1 MIFSIYSLLLF
12 GELCHPVW
20 TPEPK
25 QQIDDPRETFYW
37 GTEISCRNAS
47 KVKRYWRKNLKDRWE
62 ILESMVDLDFR
73 LEYSIA
79 QFSWVVLVGFTCIFC
94 IREIVECLSLQRKFF
109 KSFDSYRHIMIDILL
124 ILCLL
129 KGYPVASSSMDGDN
143 DLRDNNNFKLQRWQY
158 HVATLTSFL
167 LWLQMMIVAGK
178 YPGYGKYIYM
188 FR

>member
-1 MIFSIYSLLLF
+1 MTFSIYSLLLF

-20 TPEPK
+20 TPEPEEK
-25 QQIDDPRETFYW
+25 IDDPRETFYW
-37 GTEISCRNAS
+37 GKEISCRNAS
-47 KVKRYWRKNLKDRWE
+47 TVKRYWSKNIRDRWE
-62 ILESMVDLDFR
+62 ILESMVDLDFT
-73 LEYSIA
+73 LEYNIA

-94 IREIVECLSLQRKFF
+94 IRDVVECFSLQRKFF
-109 KSFDSYRHIMIDILL
+109 KSLDSYRHIMIDILL

-129 KGYPVASSSMDGDN
+129 KGYPVA
-143 DLRDNNNFKLQRWQY
+143 NFKLGEGENFKLHRWQY

-167 LWLQMMIVAGK
+167 LWFQMMIVTGK

>member
-1 MIFSIYSLLLF
+1 MTFSIYSLLLF

-20 TPEPK
+20 TPEPEEK
-25 QQIDDPRETFYW
+25 IDDPRETFYW
-37 GTEISCRNAS
+37 GKEISCRNAS
-47 KVKRYWRKNLKDRWE
+47 TVKRYWSKNIRDKWE
-62 ILESMVDLDFR
+62 ILESMVDLDFT
-73 LEYSIA
+73 LEYNIA

-94 IREIVECLSLQRKFF
+94 IREVVECFSLQRNFF
-109 KSFDSYRHIMIDILL
+109 KRFDSYRHILIDILL

-129 KGYPVASSSMDGDN
+129 KGYPVA
-143 DLRDNNNFKLQRWQY
+143 NFKLGEEEENFKLHRWQY

-167 LWLQMMIVAGK
+167 LWFQMMIVTGK